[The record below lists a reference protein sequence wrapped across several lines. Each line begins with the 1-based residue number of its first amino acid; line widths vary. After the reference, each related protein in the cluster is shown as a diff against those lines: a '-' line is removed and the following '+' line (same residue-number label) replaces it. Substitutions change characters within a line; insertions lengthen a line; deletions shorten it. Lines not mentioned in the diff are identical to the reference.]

1 MFNSFVPTVYVY
13 HSDKLKSIRVPKKK
27 RFAHAEPPKKRKL
40 SLGFY
45 YRIKLKNK
53 DFMDKKKQR

>member
-13 HSDKLKSIRVPKKK
+13 HSDTNKKLKSIRVPKKK

-40 SLGFY
+40 S
-45 YRIKLKNK
+45 
-53 DFMDKKKQR
+53 